1 MTWVFGYGSLIWRPG
16 FAFEERVECKVE
28 GWIRRF
34 YQGSSDHRGVPGAPG
49 RVVTLLEEP
58 GGVVWGV
65 AYRLSEET
73 AREVLGAL
81 DVREKGGYERVVLGT
96 FGVDGVEREAVTYVA
111 TPSNPDYLG
120 PASAREIA
128 EHVRGAQG
136 PSGANL
142 EYVLEL
148 AAALRGMGVE
158 DEHVHGIERVLVHD
172 T

>member
-1 MTWVFGYGSLIWRPG
+1 VTWVFGYGSLIWRPG
-16 FAFEERVECKVE
+16 FAYEERVECRVT

-65 AYRLSEET
+65 VYRLSPRT

-81 DVREKGGYERVVLGT
+81 DVREQGGYERVVLRT
-96 FGVDGVEREAVTYVA
+96 FCADGVEREAVTYVA

-120 PASAREIA
+120 PASEAEIA
-128 EHVRGAQG
+128 EHVRGARG

-148 AAALRGMGVE
+148 AEALRGMGVV
-158 DEHVHGIERVLVHD
+158 DEHVHGIERALVHD

>member
-16 FAFEERVECKVE
+16 FAFEERVVCHVT
-28 GWIRRF
+28 GWERRF

-58 GGVVWGV
+58 GGEVWGV
-65 AYRLSEET
+65 AYRLSQEE

-81 DVREKGGYERVVLGT
+81 DVREQGGYERVELQTRGE
-96 FGVDGVEREAVTYVA
+96 DGVTREAVTYVA
-111 TPSNPDYLG
+111 TPENEDYLG
-120 PASAREIA
+120 EASIEEIA
-128 EHVRGAQG
+128 AQVRGAAG
-136 PSGANL
+136 PSGAND

-148 AAALRGMGVE
+148 AAALEEMGAR
-158 DEHVHGIERVLVHD
+158 DPHVFALARALVHD